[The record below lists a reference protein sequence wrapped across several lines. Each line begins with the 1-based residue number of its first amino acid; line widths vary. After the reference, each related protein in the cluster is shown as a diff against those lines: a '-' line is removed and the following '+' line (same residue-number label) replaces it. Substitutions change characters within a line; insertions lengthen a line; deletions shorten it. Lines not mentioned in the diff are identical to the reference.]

1 MSSTTLVPVV
11 LVLPLDNSCW
21 TVATVTV
28 HLVTPAADVTIVVV
42 TCYSTVIVTTVVAVF
57 VAAFVIVVLDLCC
70 YCCCCC
76 LHNY

>member
-1 MSSTTLVPVV
+1 MALAQGLEQEKPRTTAGGDKQQAKVAVKKRN
-11 LVLPLDNSCW
+11 LPLIMVFFC
-21 TVATVTV
+21 VFG
-28 HLVTPAADVTIVVV
+28 
-42 TCYSTVIVTTVVAVF
+42 CCKMKAVF